1 MDLWLKGTCSDPRGP
16 GSSVHG
22 DSPAKNTGVGCRAF
36 LQGNFLTQGLNP
48 HLLNCRWILVP
59 LSHQGSPG
67 IWIYTLILGPSP
79 GGHICSSQAGEKPL
93 LTSCPGNAQLQPL
106 QTSHRTLACSAV
118 PPLLLQGAY
127 LHPHEN
133 NSPLGTTSH
142 LELFGFLPR
151 EVSHSSQG
159 PQGDWGTPDA
169 TLGSGV
175 QRTTG
180 TFY

>member
-1 MDLWLKGTCSDPRGP
+1 MDCSPP